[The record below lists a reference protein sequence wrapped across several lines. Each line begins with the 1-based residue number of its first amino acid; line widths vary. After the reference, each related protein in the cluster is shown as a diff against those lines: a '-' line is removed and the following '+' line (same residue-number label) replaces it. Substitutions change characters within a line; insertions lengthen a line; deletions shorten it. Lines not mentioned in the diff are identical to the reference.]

1 MADDLR
7 INAAELRDRMEAGE
21 HFTIIDTRNP
31 EAWAEA
37 ADMAAG
43 AIRFRGD
50 DVNEILPRIPPRD
63 PVVAYCT

>member
-7 INAAELRDRMEAGE
+7 LTAAELSQRMEAGE
-21 HFTIIDTRNP
+21 HFIIIDTRNP
-31 EAWAEA
+31 QAWAEG
-37 ADMAAG
+37 ADLARG

-50 DVNEILPRIPPRD
+50 DLSELLPRIPPND